1 MKRFLNCA
9 SSDFYNIK
17 KDELL
22 ESIGASEGRTIV
34 SEVNA
39 AEPPAIDIVTNAE
52 IAKGSGADMIL
63 FNCLDL
69 NDIDIKNL
77 PETEEPIK
85 LQKELCGIPIG
96 LNLEPVDKNIS
107 MREDRLNINEG
118 RQATA
123 ENFEK
128 LNKLGFDFVCITGNP
143 GVGVS
148 HSTICEAIKLAKDKF
163 DGVIIAGK
171 MHGAGAK
178 EKIIDIKS
186 IEEYIESGVDIVLI
200 PAPGTVQG
208 STLETVKEAIDF
220 VHSKGKLVMTSNGTS
235 QESSDI
241 STVKNIGLMS
251 KMAGS
256 DIHHI
261 GDAGGS
267 GIAPYQNIYNLSL
280 TVRGL
285 RHTIKRIASSAKR

>member
-1 MKRFLNCA
+1 MKRFLNCV
-9 SSDFYNIK
+9 SSDFFEMNK
-17 KDELL
+17 EEMLQ
-22 ESIGASEGRTIV
+22 SIGACEGRTIV

-39 AEPPAIDIVTNAE
+39 AESPAIDIVTNAE

-69 NDIDIKNL
+69 NNINIKNL
-77 PETEEPIK
+77 PETNDPIR
-85 LQKELCGIPIG
+85 LQKELCGIPVG
-96 LNLEPVDKNIS
+96 LNLEPVDTNVIMK
-107 MREDRLNINEG
+107 EDRLQIDGG
-118 RQATA
+118 RQATK

-128 LNKLGFDFVCITGNP
+128 INELGFDFVCITGNP
-143 GVGVS
+143 GVGIS
-148 HSTICEAIKLAKDKF
+148 HKTICESIKLAKEHF
-163 DGVIIAGK
+163 NGIIIAGK

-178 EKIIDIKS
+178 EKIFDLES
-186 IEEYIESGVDIVLI
+186 IEEYIKNGVDIVLI

-208 STLETVKEAIDF
+208 STLEVVKEAVDF

-241 STVKNIGLMS
+241 TTIKNIGLMS

-285 RHTIKRIASSAKR
+285 RHTIKRIASSVKR